1 MTLAL
6 AFDIYGTLINPH
18 GVVDDLTRHLG
29 DDAQA
34 FSTVWRDKQ
43 LEYSFRRGLMGRYED
58 FPTCT
63 RQALEYT
70 DRLMQTGLAESVKN
84 ELMQRYRKLPAF
96 ADVPAS
102 LQALSGQGM
111 RLFAF
116 SNGTADAVGSLLQH
130 AKIDQYFEGVVSVDA
145 IRTFKPD
152 PRVYR
157 HFVEVAGA
165 DVADCWLVSSNAFDV
180 IGALACGM
188 QAAWLQRSAAMVFD
202 PWELQ
207 PSCIIERLDQLQD
220 AVSL

>member
-84 ELMQRYRKLPAF
+84 ELMQRYRKLPMCRRACRRCPGRACACSHF
-96 ADVPAS
+96 PMARP
-102 LQALSGQGM
+102 M
-111 RLFAF
+111 RLAACCNTRK
-116 SNGTADAVGSLLQH
+116 STSISKAWSVSMRSGPLNRTRECIATSSRSLAPMSPTAGW
-130 AKIDQYFEGVVSVDA
+130 F
-145 IRTFKPD
+145 
-152 PRVYR
+152 
-157 HFVEVAGA
+157 
-165 DVADCWLVSSNAFDV
+165 
-180 IGALACGM
+180 
-188 QAAWLQRSAAMVFD
+188 QAM
-202 PWELQ
+202 
-207 PSCIIERLDQLQD
+207 PSM
-220 AVSL
+220 